1 MIEEVDHLLLQEKLS
16 QIRRIGIGRVEFR
29 DGIREIGRLISYNFA
44 DSLEKEIIEVTTPM
58 GTAKGVKIIGR
69 DDIIV
74 VSVLRAAI
82 PMVEGIMRVFQEAQS
97 GVAGAWRSDKPPF
110 PVEVGYLR
118 LPEVNDKIVI
128 VADPMLATGNTM
140 VAILDRIKEMGAP
153 KRLVLFNIIAAQ
165 EGLEKVLGEHPDVEI
180 YTASVEKELTKEG
193 YIVPGLGDAGDKC
206 FGKPYQ

>member
-1 MIEEVDHLLLQEKLS
+1 LLQEKLS

>member
-1 MIEEVDHLLLQEKLS
+1 MLQEKLS